1 MPKLG
6 LGRVPRY
13 NTKSMISNRK
23 KELLNWI
30 CSVKVV
36 VKKMKTQAT
45 DWVKNIY
52 KSYRHI

>member
-1 MPKLG
+1 MPKLE